1 MINQNSETRKHASN
15 MEWNGSINHGSSKT
29 KTFKQQT
36 LLFSAFQVRRNKT
49 LAHLLHQVPEGIS
62 KFDQSA

>member
-1 MINQNSETRKHASN
+1 
-15 MEWNGSINHGSSKT
+15 MEWNGTEWKHQT